1 VIIRPMENVL
11 ETQWRGSH
19 PDLQTPLEQ
28 GENREWTGNAD
39 LPPCL
44 ASLPSPSSS
53 GSLFLIR
60 KKSESLLDVV
70 IPLREAP
77 EASDHRG
84 ICDPIRYWFLHL
96 HPNLHCKGDKGQCPV
111 QLDPRGHP
119 FKYIRW
125 KPHPQG
131 FPECLWPRPTL
142 YLQSLESS
150 QPKQLPTCPHLA
162 ILHRQVTL
170 LSSSKGTLE
179 TSWAPMGFKVQVSV
193 RQRMEKRKRT
203 SCPGA

>member
-1 VIIRPMENVL
+1 M
-11 ETQWRGSH
+11 
-19 PDLQTPLEQ
+19 
-28 GENREWTGNAD
+28 NRECW
-39 LPPCL
+39 
-44 ASLPSPSSS
+44 SSS
-53 GSLFLIR
+53 MSSFPTITSFFR
-60 KKSESLLDVV
+60 EPFPDKEEIWESSWCCY
-70 IPLREAP
+70 PLREAP

-162 ILHRQVTL
+162 ILHRQVTP

-203 SCPGA
+203 SFPGA